1 MTRRIVAITVAIVL
15 AALGAAGGLFLILTA
30 DQRAQDRVT
39 DGVSVYVASTNIP
52 VGTTVAQVVQAKM
65 AKQVR
70 VAKALV
76 PSDALTDFGPVDGL
90 VLTATVHSGTVLMK
104 GNFGQPGEVSSGLPL
119 AKGLVAVTVQTSAP
133 QQVAGYLR
141 AGSQIAIFLTYNVVD
156 SKGNKLNEQRTKVLL
171 SPVQVL
177 SVGSGT
183 TTGQGSSLMITVAV
197 SPTDAERLIQG
208 QSSGKLYL
216 GLLGDSTTANQDGGV
231 NNYDNSGGSS
241 PLFP

>member
-1 MTRRIVAITVAIVL
+1 MTRRIVAITVAIAL

-30 DQRAQDRVT
+30 DKRAQDRVT

-52 VGTTVAQVVQAKM
+52 IGTTVAQVVQGNM

-70 VAKALV
+70 VAKGLV
-76 PSDALTDFGPVDGL
+76 PADALTDFTPVDGL
-90 VLTATVHSGTVLMK
+90 VLVATVHSGTVLMK
-104 GNFGQPGEVSSGLPL
+104 GNFGQPGEAASGLAL
-119 AKGLVAVTVQTSAP
+119 TKGLIAVTVQTGAP

-141 AGSQIAIFLTYNVVD
+141 AGSQIVIFLTYNLVD
-156 SKGNKLNEQRTKVLL
+156 SKGNKTNEQRTKVLL

-183 TTGQGSSLMITVAV
+183 TGQGGGSLMITVAV
-197 SPTDAERLIQG
+197 SPADAERLIQG
-208 QSSGKLYL
+208 QSTGKLYL
-216 GLLGDSTTANQDGGV
+216 GLLGDSTTANPDGGV
-231 NNYDNSGGSS
+231 NNYDNSGGAN